1 MKKILSFSIFM
12 IIIFIS
18 CESQL
23 SEYEMLNKKNPDGNY
38 GSLIDISKSH
48 SIDELI
54 NNAENYLNT
63 EVLISGTIL
72 EVCPMRGCWISVQ
85 DKDSPADIRVKVTD
99 GQIVFPLS
107 GKGRKVDVQGIFSK
121 LIFNEEQARQWK
133 VHLAEEKG
141 VQLSLE
147 DVEIEPSDLYEYRI
161 IGKSATIYSIR

>member
-1 MKKILSFSIFM
+1 MKKSLLFSIF
-12 IIIFIS
+12 IIMAYVS
-18 CESQL
+18 CEREL
-23 SEYEMLNKKNPDGNY
+23 SEYEMLNKKNPEGNY
-38 GSLIDISKSH
+38 GSLIDISKLN

-85 DKDSPADIRVKVTD
+85 DKNSSTDIRVKVTD

-107 GKGRKVDVQGIFSK
+107 SKGRKVDVQGIFSK
-121 LIFNEEQARQWK
+121 LIFNEQQARQWK

-141 VQLSLE
+141 IQLSLE
-147 DVEIEPSDLYEYRI
+147 DVQIEPSDLYEYRI
-161 IGKSATIYSIR
+161 IGKSANIYSIR